1 MDTELIN
8 LLKTVLKKELEASDK
23 PTEEKTVKT
32 KGKRSKQK
40 TKPTVKKPEIP
51 YSQTPDIIKEMSK
64 EENIKRFGFLFNA
77 ENPYQAITG
86 KAITTFYQD
95 NGIKAFKTW
104 HMSYKNKDL
113 IINQQLQGQPEKTR
127 KASLKARIEHI
138 EQQLNKERKPTGK
151 SFGVNHI
158 DKIHNALIE
167 QMERLE
173 HELNE

>member
-1 MDTELIN
+1 MDIELIN

-32 KGKRSKQK
+32 KGKKSKQK
-40 TKPTVKKPEIP
+40 AKPTVKKPEIP

-95 NGIKAFKTW
+95 KGIKAFKIW

-113 IINQQLQGQPEKTR
+113 IINQQLKDQSKKVKENN
-127 KASLKARIEHI
+127 LKARIQHI
-138 EQQLNKERKPTGK
+138 EQQLNKDRKTSGK
-151 SFGVNHI
+151 NVNHL
-158 DKIHNALIE
+158 DKIETALTNHLEI
-167 QMERLE
+167 LE
-173 HELNE
+173 HELNG